1 MLVPPVQRL
10 ANDLDMTVRVLQQ
23 PLPQAFAA
31 DCGFQAFAWAFT
43 IALDLPLGGTIGDK
57 QLHDQVTQL
66 LLEHG
71 VWPDRVA
78 DRTHQ
83 VMTKISHATLRNIVA
98 STRSWAELKACQ
110 PCTQTH
116 HDG

>member
-1 MLVPPVQRL
+1 ME
-10 ANDLDMTVRVLQQ
+10 NDLCS
-23 PLPQAFAA
+23 PLLKQDFH
-31 DCGFQAFAWAFT
+31 DE
-43 IALDLPLGGTIGDK
+43 IIHSLPLGGTIGDK
-57 QLHDQVTQL
+57 QLHDHVTDVTQL

-71 VWPDRVA
+71 VWPDRAA

-116 HDG
+116 HDR